1 MALLL
6 RAASRNGVCWRIG
19 NQSGNQSATEALRMK
34 PYIVVHMMSSVD
46 GRSLTDCWNL
56 DYASDLYEDI
66 AATFKADGWI
76 CGRVT
81 MQEISHGTDYPKG
94 LANGPVPRIDHFA
107 ERNAEQYAI
116 SIDPHGRVAWKSNTA
131 LKSHVI
137 EVLTEEVSD
146 DYLSYLQ
153 SIGVS
158 YVFGGKSDIDLD
170 KVVQTLALELDVK
183 RLIVEGGSHVSGA
196 FVNAG
201 LVDEVSVLIIPLV
214 DGRSEHPSSFEVAME
229 QWQAPAYLKL
239 TSVERKEPGAVWLR
253 YAKL

>member
-1 MALLL
+1 
-6 RAASRNGVCWRIG
+6 
-19 NQSGNQSATEALRMK
+19 MK

-46 GRSLTDCWNL
+46 GRSLTDGWHL
-56 DYASDLYEDI
+56 DFVFNLYEET

-81 MQEISHGTDYPKG
+81 MQEVSHGTDYPRG
-94 LANGPVPRIDHFA
+94 LANGPIPRTHHFA
-107 ERNAEQYAI
+107 LRNAPQYAI

-137 EVLTEEVSD
+137 EVLTEEVAD

-158 YVFGGKSDIDLD
+158 YVFGGKTEIDLD
-170 KVVQTLALELDVK
+170 KVVQLLALELGVK
-183 RLIVEGGSHVSGA
+183 RLIVEGGSKISGA

-201 LVDEVSVLIIPLV
+201 LVDEVSVLIVPLV
-214 DGRSEHPSSFEVAME
+214 DGRDAHPSSFEVPMDK
-229 QWQAPAYLKL
+229 WQAPAYLKL
-239 TSVERKEPGAVWLR
+239 TSIEKVEPDCVWLR
-253 YAKL
+253 YAKV